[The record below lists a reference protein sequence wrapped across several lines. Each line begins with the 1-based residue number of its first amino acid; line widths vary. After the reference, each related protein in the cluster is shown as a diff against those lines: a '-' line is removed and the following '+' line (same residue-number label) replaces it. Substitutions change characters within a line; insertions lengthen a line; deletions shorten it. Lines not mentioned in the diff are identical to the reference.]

1 MGAHFHPHSSA
12 NPLQVS
18 RASPP
23 IHAISLVDLC
33 FIEPLRRW
41 GRTSGDLLIRA
52 SELPRH
58 DEMSTR
64 SQRHHD
70 GSVDATT
77 ARDVLT
83 LSRCRSPLSV
93 ALTVGATAA
102 GITLA
107 SGAATISDRLL
118 SSLRYREIVVS
129 TKVESS
135 AMKLPARQGGEQR
148 GPQQRGG
155 SHHRRSTS
163 GTIGEPGRPIR
174 LHCQPRVLE
183 NRRPTVAAPAAP
195 VSGRNGGYPGFLR
208 RPQSHSCCRQ
218 PVRRGRTG
226 SPGARHGARLGTGR
240 HPVRRWSALDRTVT
254 VDGPFSGDRRYRI
267 IGVLA
272 RSGGDEDM

>member
-1 MGAHFHPHSSA
+1 MGAHFHPHPSA

-135 AMKLPARQGGEQR
+135 AMKLPARAKVANSEGPNSVAALTADDLHQARSVSPAVQYAYTANPVYWRIADQR
-148 GPQQRGG
+148 SPRPQRPYLDGMEVTPDFFAARNLTPAAG
-155 SHHRRSTS
+155 SLFAAVELDRRAPSWCSARNWAPPCSTMERRST
-163 GTIGEPGRPIR
+163 GR
-174 LHCQPRVLE
+174 
-183 NRRPTVAAPAAP
+183 
-195 VSGRNGGYPGFLR
+195 
-208 RPQSHSCCRQ
+208 
-218 PVRRGRTG
+218 
-226 SPGARHGARLGTGR
+226 
-240 HPVRRWSALDRTVT
+240 
-254 VDGPFSGDRRYRI
+254 
-267 IGVLA
+267 
-272 RSGGDEDM
+272 